1 MTYSIHVRVIQSK
14 PTAWYS
20 IVEKTAWHFAL
31 GATWREVDGEQILT
45 MGDSGTSGLLRFEN
59 PQGDFFIVAVGVHVY
74 KRWCDVV
81 PDLKS
86 TETGTAIH
94 PTYYPVGNV
103 LGFRYEI
110 VQKQLATM
118 EKKNSKGE
126 SIKVNYYKEDGN
138 NLYATIT
145 IT

>member
-1 MTYSIHVRVIQSK
+1 MAYTIHVRVIQSK

-74 KRWCDVV
+74 KRCLQK
-81 PDLKS
+81 PARLS
-86 TETGTAIH
+86 T

-145 IT
+145 IA